1 MTKQGCCSPPYGL
14 GKDIAGLIPTG
25 SDIALTHDRDPSG
38 GSQANIMLHVQLVP
52 PQRYATEVAINGH
65 HSVHSAHP
73 ALIHP
78 GQKPANGVHG
88 PIPKITAL
96 PIYIPY
102 LASAQAN
109 TEYQTHQAPAKL
121 NIQFTKQEDQRL
133 IGYILHSGHK
143 CHRMKTG
150 YQTSLLHTRSE
161 KGHQTHTKTSTG
173 TQPLRQSHHGYEE
186 NAQLKRRKKG
196 CEKDSPTSLPLDAML
211 SRIAVER
218 KVKGKVSIIKNYTKK
233 EKLHDMPY
241 EMPRY
246 LSLYCQNT
254 RPIHE
259 LHTQDFSLYPNEK

>member
-161 KGHQTHTKTSTG
+161 KGHQTHKDLDGHSAPSAKPSRIRRERSTQETKKRLRKRFPNLTSTRCHAI
-173 TQPLRQSHHGYEE
+173 QDSC
-186 NAQLKRRKKG
+186 RKKG
-196 CEKDSPTSLPLDAML
+196 K
-211 SRIAVER
+211 R
-218 KVKGKVSIIKNYTKK
+218 KGEYYK
-233 EKLHDMPY
+233 KLH
-241 EMPRY
+241 EERE
-246 LSLYCQNT
+246 T
-254 RPIHE
+254 
-259 LHTQDFSLYPNEK
+259 T